1 MSCSL
6 LITLAGVARLAAL
19 AGIGAAEVDASAPA
33 GVGAPTDAGAPTEPS
48 GTIVGG
54 PARPQPR
61 TARAAKPKATLDY
74 ELRPARDGTGD
85 LLYEEAS
92 FVARVAVDGGVSF
105 HDKGIKLS
113 FWPPFLPVRR
123 ATPGVPSLQ
132 ATLSALARGGK
143 PRAPEGDPPDDS
155 FLIIPNVTPFRP
167 DPREGC
173 PSCNAFQPLVLPA
186 NVTGQLDLT
195 EELIRFSGGD
205 PHRLEKARFL
215 AATRERRIRMAVAAH
230 ADWVRRATA
239 ELPARLEEIACDQRR
254 SRAERRA
261 ILRALRDEMNGSPEG
276 RAAAARISALL
287 DARFER
293 PDAGDGCASVPGP

>member
-1 MSCSL
+1 MACSL
-6 LITLAGVARLAAL
+6 LIVLAGLARLAAL
-19 AGIGAAEVDASAPA
+19 AGLAGAEADA
-33 GVGAPTDAGAPTEPS
+33 GAPTDAGGRAAGAPAPM
-48 GTIVGG
+48 
-54 PARPQPR
+54 QPR
-61 TARAAKPKATLDY
+61 PVRAAKPKATLDY
-74 ELRPARDGTGD
+74 DLRPAQDGTGELIYD
-85 LLYEEAS
+85 APS
-92 FVARVAVDGGVSF
+92 FVARVAVDGGVTF
-105 HDKGIKLS
+105 HDKGLKLS

-132 ATLSALARGGK
+132 STLSALARGRK
-143 PRAPEGDPPDDS
+143 PRASEGEPPDDS
-155 FLIIPNVTPFRP
+155 FLIIPNVTPYRP

-173 PSCNAFQPLVLPA
+173 PSCGAFQPLVLPA
-186 NVTGQLDLT
+186 NVTGKLDLT
-195 EELIRFSGGD
+195 EELMRFSGSD
-205 PHRLEKARFL
+205 PHRIEKARFL
-215 AATRERRIRMAVAAH
+215 SATRERRIRMAVAAH